1 MSKEQRKC
9 SHILSLDP
17 SGNFHEGKGTTGWNL
32 INVATKKVT
41 QFGEID
47 AALSGSIEEHWQKH
61 LDLID
66 KYNDSNT
73 GLDVVIEDYMLYA
86 AQAASQTHSRMET
99 PKLIGC
105 VQLHCYSRGI
115 PLEFQTASSVKKRW
129 SDEILVRKG
138 YFQERPHGAYTRH
151 YLLMSNGDQVL
162 TSNHLRDSVRH
173 GVHYLS
179 FRANK

>member
-73 GLDVVIEDYMLYA
+73 GLDVVIEDYML
-86 AQAASQTHSRMET
+86 
-99 PKLIGC
+99 
-105 VQLHCYSRGI
+105 
-115 PLEFQTASSVKKRW
+115 
-129 SDEILVRKG
+129 
-138 YFQERPHGAYTRH
+138 
-151 YLLMSNGDQVL
+151 
-162 TSNHLRDSVRH
+162 
-173 GVHYLS
+173 
-179 FRANK
+179 